1 MEANLKAK
9 EAKILKLSTLVTQLE
24 ENQEKIK
31 EAVSVQKRPPPVKE
45 SNTRQ
50 LLNTLLIQNL
60 MNKHQE
66 VEQGQEQQLSRIL
79 LSLVER
85 EQNQSQVQEQ
95 LSLIAQSVIH
105 KT

>member
-9 EAKILKLSTLVTQLE
+9 EAKILKLSSLISQLE
-24 ENQEKIK
+24 ENQEKISS
-31 EAVSVQKRPPPVKE
+31 AVSVQKRAPARKE
-45 SNTRQ
+45 SSTRQ

-66 VEQGQEQQLSRIL
+66 VEQGQEQQLTRIL

-85 EQNQSQVQEQ
+85 EQNQSQVEEQ
-95 LSLIAQSVIH
+95 LSLIAQSVIN
-105 KT
+105 KS